1 MEVDMGSKVLVAYFS
16 RAGGN
21 YAGGRIVDLAVGNTE
36 VAATTV
42 ARLTGGDLFRI
53 DPVKKYPQDYQAC
66 TEVAQEELDAGA
78 RPELTTY
85 LDSVDGYD
93 TVVLCYP
100 NWWGTV
106 PMPVCTFLERY
117 SWTGTTI
124 LPLCTNEGSGMGGS
138 EADIRKLCHGATVRA
153 GLPIRGSKVT
163 TAEQQ
168 ITAWLKANGC

>member
-1 MEVDMGSKVLVAYFS
+1 MSSRVLVSFFS

-21 YAGGRIVDLAVGNTE
+21 FVGGRIVDLTVGNTE

-42 ARLTGGDLFRI
+42 ARLTGGDLFKI
-53 DPVKKYPQDYQAC
+53 DPLKEYPQDYQTC

-85 LDSVDGYD
+85 LDSIGSYD

-106 PMPVCTFLERY
+106 PMAVCAFLERM
-117 SWTGTTI
+117 SWKGKTI
-124 LPLCTNEGSGMGGS
+124 LPLCTHEGSGMGNS
-138 EADIRKLCHGATVRA
+138 EADIRNLCHGATVRT
-153 GLPIRGSKVT
+153 GLPIRGSKVN
-163 TAEQQ
+163 TAEPE
-168 ITAWLKANGC
+168 IAAWLKANGC